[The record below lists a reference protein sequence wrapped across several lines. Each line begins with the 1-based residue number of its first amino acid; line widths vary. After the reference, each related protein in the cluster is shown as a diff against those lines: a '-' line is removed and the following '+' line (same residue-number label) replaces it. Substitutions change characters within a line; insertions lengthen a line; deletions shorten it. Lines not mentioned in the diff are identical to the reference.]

1 MSERDEYIPTM
12 SISNTVP
19 ARLCNDC
26 GRELYGVFYWHTVH
40 VKGTRAEVR
49 NVCER
54 CRP

>member
-12 SISNTVP
+12 STSNTIP

-26 GRELYGVFYWHTVH
+26 GRELHGLFY
-40 VKGTRAEVR
+40 VKSTRADVR
-49 NVCER
+49 IVCER